1 MSRDIQNL
9 LLDSLC
15 DSMRNVI
22 PRPIDQA
29 EATAGERPDA
39 VDEMG
44 VAISFADPIS
54 VRMIIDGERRMFS
67 KMSEVMFGMPMEG
80 EMLDSCVG
88 EIANIIAGGTTTL
101 LSNRGISAD
110 ITPPSLLA
118 GKTAVDG
125 YENGLAL
132 NIEEVGNMRIMLL
145 GGN

>member
-1 MSRDIQNL
+1 MSRNIHTL

-22 PRPIDQA
+22 PRPIDQ
-29 EATAGERPDA
+29 TAAAASERTGT
-39 VDEMG
+39 VGEMG

-67 KMSEVMFGMPMEG
+67 KMSEVLFGMPMEG

-101 LSNRGISAD
+101 LSDRGISAD
-110 ITPPSLLA
+110 ITPPSLLT
-118 GKTAVDG
+118 GNTAVDG